1 MNRFR
6 GRTVIVTGAARGIG
20 LAITQRFL
28 QEEAQVVLCDTHEAG
43 LQDVVRG
50 MKPHSESVLPVVADI
65 SRDEDVR
72 QLLDRTHQRFGP
84 VSILVNNAGIS
95 PKHAGVKAPVA
106 KMDMDEWR
114 KVLDINLTGAFR
126 CTQACLPD
134 MRAGGWGRIVNIAS
148 QAGRTRSDIAG
159 AHYAASKAGMMAL
172 ARTVACEDGA
182 AGITANSVAPGRID
196 TPMAQVA
203 GAAINA
209 EYLKRIP
216 VGRLGTPDDVA
227 AAVAFLASD
236 EAGFITGVTLDV
248 NGGSFMI

>member
-1 MNRFR
+1 MDRFR

-20 LAITQRFL
+20 LAIAQRFL
-28 QEEAQVVLCDTHEAG
+28 REEARVVLCDTDEAALHG
-43 LQDVVRG
+43 VVEG
-50 MKPHSESVLPVVADI
+50 MKSHAQSLLPVVADI

-72 QLLDRTHQRFGP
+72 QLLARTHERFGP

-95 PKHAGVKAPVA
+95 PKHAGIKAPVA
-106 KMDMDEWR
+106 RMDIEEWR

-126 CTQACLPD
+126 CIQSCLPD
-134 MRAGGWGRIVNIAS
+134 MRELRWGRIVNIAS

-172 ARTVACEDGA
+172 ARTVAGEDGA
-182 AGITANSVAPGRID
+182 AGITVNSVAPGRID
-196 TPMAQVA
+196 TPMAQAA
-203 GAAINA
+203 GAAVNA

-216 VGRLGTPDDVA
+216 VGRLGTPEDVA